1 MAGPTLTTNQGI
13 NEMERGQEFNG
24 GKFVGQAKRG
34 SVWVWYPGCDRS
46 FDEMCQQFDRLYK

>member
-1 MAGPTLTTNQGI
+1 MQ
-13 NEMERGQEFNG
+13 RGQECNG
-24 GKFVGQAKRG
+24 GKFVGKARGG